1 MDRVVTKKKLCEFN
15 KTLYE
20 IDTLVAYYANLYN
33 IRVWT
38 CTTIVSTCTQKVDKR
53 QPMQHIIDKT
63 KVCASCG
70 EVKAWLKFQRKLTL
84 AQTKA
89 YLRNP
94 DARTRYITQ
103 SKNCSECR
111 AQRKSK
117 KPLTADQIRTKIS
130 TGDMHPMI
138 GEAKLKQ
145 KREAIPLV
153 KSRIMKEYWQKKRT
167 DWVDELKTNL
177 QKQVTAYA
185 NRYYSYQNQMPDDPT
200 DRQHALLDQH
210 KYNYAEAQRIRQD
223 LLEQARKVVEDGIG
237 TNVPKDIQINELIKR
252 RKVV

>member
-1 MDRVVTKKKLCEFN
+1 
-15 KTLYE
+15 
-20 IDTLVAYYANLYN
+20 
-33 IRVWT
+33 
-38 CTTIVSTCTQKVDKR
+38 
-53 QPMQHIIDKT
+53 MQHTIDKT

-70 EVKAWLKFQRKLTL
+70 AEKAWVKFSRKLTL

-117 KPLTADQIRTKIS
+117 KPLTANQIRTKIS
-130 TGDMHPMI
+130 TGDMHPVI

-153 KSRIMKEYWQKKRT
+153 RSRIMKEYWQKKRVG
-167 DWVDELKTNL
+167 WVDELKANL
-177 QKQVTAYA
+177 QKQVTTYA
-185 NRYYSYQNQMPDDPT
+185 NRYYSYQNQMPDDPNQVT
-200 DRQHALLDQH
+200 PKQHALLDQH
-210 KYNYAEAQRIRQD
+210 RYNYAEAKRIRQD
-223 LLEQARKVVEDGIG
+223 LLEQARKVVESGREFSPD
-237 TNVPKDIQINELIKR
+237 TRINELIKR
-252 RKVV
+252 RKVGVV